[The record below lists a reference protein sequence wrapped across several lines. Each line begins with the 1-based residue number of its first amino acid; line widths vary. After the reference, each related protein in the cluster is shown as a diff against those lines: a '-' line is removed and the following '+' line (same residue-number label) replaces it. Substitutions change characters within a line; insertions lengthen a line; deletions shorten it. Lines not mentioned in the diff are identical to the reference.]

1 MNDEIKKDD
10 AKIKSLETEFTYIKH
25 LSPEM
30 AHSSA
35 RSPNNFFNNVKNLCR

>member
-1 MNDEIKKDD
+1 MNDEIKKDN
-10 AKIKSLETEFTYIKH
+10 AKIKSLETEFIYIKH

-35 RSPNNFFNNVKNLCR
+35 QSPNNFF